1 MAQVTNSRVSIDKIK
16 PDRANAR
23 KHTVRQVADIQ
34 ASIRRF
40 GFIDPLII
48 TDKNKLL
55 GGHARLAAAQAEGMT
70 EVDCRVVT
78 GLTPAQEKA
87 LGLALNRLG
96 DQSSWNDDL
105 LGSVLKDIMGSDEG
119 LEGTGFSLADFEKM
133 TAEPESG
140 IEVSEIETGPVE
152 DEFWISIRGPLV
164 AQAHML
170 AALKMA
176 AKDHN
181 GVTVEQGTISIG

>member
-1 MAQVTNSRVSIDKIK
+1 MAQVTNSRLSVDEIK
-16 PDRANAR
+16 MDRANAR
-23 KHTVRQVADIQ
+23 KHTAKQIADIQ

-40 GFIDPLII
+40 GFVDPLIV
-48 TDKNKLL
+48 TDKHKLL
-55 GGHARLAAAQAEGMT
+55 GGHARLLAARAEGMT
-70 EVDCRVVT
+70 EVDVRVVK
-78 GLTPAQEKA
+78 GLSAAQESA

-133 TAEPESG
+133 TKEPENG
-140 IEVSEIETGPVE
+140 IEVQEIETGPVE

-164 AQAHML
+164 AQAQWRKPICWRL
-170 AALKMA
+170 LSWQRRIIAA
-176 AKDHN
+176 
-181 GVTVEQGTISIG
+181 